1 LESFLKKEERCDIIR
16 FNIPGLFHRA
26 ISESGS
32 ALNPWAYQTPDA
44 SVKLAFELGEEFG
57 AKTADPGEVLEVLK
71 AVKPEKLVLF
81 LFTGLLQVSAVS
93 TAHFTYNQMCG

>member
-1 LESFLKKEERCDIIR
+1 LESVVKKEEKYEIIR

-44 SVKLAFELGEEFG
+44 SVKLAFELAEEFG
-57 AKTADPGEVLEVLK
+57 AKTTDPGKVLEVLK
-71 AVKPEKLVLF
+71 TVKPEKLVLF
-81 LFTGLLQVSAVS
+81 LSTGLLQVSAVT
-93 TAHFTYNQMCG
+93 TAHFTYNQICG

>member
-1 LESFLKKEERCDIIR
+1 LENVFKKEERYDKIR
-16 FNIPGLFHRA
+16 FNISGLFHRA

-44 SVKLAFELGEEFG
+44 SVELAFELGKEFG
-57 AKTADPGEVLEVLK
+57 AKTSDPSEVLEVLK
-71 AVKPEKLVLF
+71 TVNPEKLVLF
-81 LFTGLLQVSAVS
+81 LFTGLLQVSPVS